1 MFQNLFELRKDLQK
15 RQMFALT
22 LFGLV
27 AFIALWQLA
36 IDIFAIPNGILPTP
50 GQVGSSF
57 FELYKNDSIFSNSL
71 YSIKLNVSGYAEAVL
86 VSLPLGFIIG
96 LFPFF
101 RESTRKFL
109 DAARFLPIPA
119 MTGIF
124 IVWFGI
130 GDNMKIQFL
139 AFSIAAYL
147 IPAVVQRIQEIPK
160 VYVDTVRTLS
170 NSRWDVIKSVFMPAG
185 LEAVYEDVRI
195 LVAISWTYIMVAE
208 LVNKTGGLGAVLYL
222 AQRQGRMDKVFA
234 VLVVITMI
242 GLLQDRLFKL
252 VGEFLFPYK
261 SAPGANK

>member
-15 RQMFALT
+15 RQMFL
-22 LFGLV
+22 LSIFGGLAMVLV
-27 AFIALWQLA
+27 WQLA
-36 IDIFAIPNGILPTP
+36 ITAFSIPNGILPTP
-50 GQVGSSF
+50 SQVSLSF
-57 FELYKNDSIFSNSL
+57 LDLYKNDSIFDNSL
-71 YSIKLNVSGYAEAVL
+71 YSIKLNVAGYAEAVA

-96 LFPFF
+96 LFPIF
-101 RESTRKFL
+101 RESTRRPL

-119 MTGIF
+119 MTGLF
-124 IVWFGI
+124 IVWCGI

-147 IPAVVQRIQEIPK
+147 IPAIIQRIQEVPN

-170 NSRWDVIKSVFMPAG
+170 NSKWDVVKSVFIPAG
-185 LEAVYEDVRI
+185 FEAAYEDIRI

-234 VLVVITMI
+234 VLIIITTI
-242 GLLQDRLFKL
+242 GLIQDKLFKL
-252 VGEFLFPYK
+252 MGTFLFPHRT
-261 SAPGANK
+261 AQGAK

>member
-1 MFQNLFELRKDLQK
+1 MFKNLFELRKELQK
-15 RQMFALT
+15 RQMAALSI
-22 LFGLV
+22 FGFIAIVALWKLAIV
-27 AFIALWQLA
+27 AFS
-36 IDIFAIPNGILPTP
+36 IPNGILPTP
-50 GQVGSSF
+50 EQVGSSF
-57 FELYKNDSIFSNSL
+57 FELYNNDSIFSNCL
-71 YSIKLNVSGYAEAVL
+71 YSIKLNVSGYTEAVA
-86 VSLPLGFIIG
+86 VSLPLGYLIG

-101 RESTRKFL
+101 RETTRRPL

-119 MTGIF
+119 MTGLF

-147 IPAVVQRIQEIPK
+147 IPAVVQRIQEIPA

-185 LEAVYEDVRI
+185 LEAVFEDIRI

-234 VLVVITMI
+234 VLVIIAVIALI
-242 GLLQDRLFKL
+242 QDKLFKL
-252 VGEFLFPYK
+252 VGTVLFPYK
-261 SAPGANK
+261 TAQGAK